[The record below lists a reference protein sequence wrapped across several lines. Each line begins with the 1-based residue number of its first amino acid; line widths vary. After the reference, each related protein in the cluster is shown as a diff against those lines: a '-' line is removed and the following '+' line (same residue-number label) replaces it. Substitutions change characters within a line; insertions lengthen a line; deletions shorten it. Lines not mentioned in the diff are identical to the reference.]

1 MMNAFV
7 VAAVG
12 MLVAALPCLV
22 VVWRGRPMEAVVAY
36 QTIGAIAVM
45 VLLLLAEG
53 FQRTGEFEFPVL
65 LAVLM
70 LGSGLVFVRFFERWL

>member
-1 MMNAFV
+1 MNAFV
-7 VAAVG
+7 VAAIG
-12 MLVAALPCLV
+12 IFVATLPCLI
-22 VVWRGRPMEAVVAY
+22 VVWRGRAMEAVVAY
-36 QTIGAIAVM
+36 EAIGAITVM

-53 FQRTGEFEFPVL
+53 FQRSGEFEFPVL

>member
-1 MMNAFV
+1 MNSFV
-7 VAAVG
+7 IAAIA
-12 MLVAALPCLV
+12 MIVAALPCLI

-36 QTIGAIAVM
+36 ETIGAIAVM

-53 FQRTGEFEFPVL
+53 FQRSGEFEFPVL